1 MSLSRKKRKDC
12 IKKSERSQSFSLDST
27 IPTSPSNS
35 TTKSH
40 LQSRVYP
47 ALLSKVAY
55 AFKENMV
62 VGTKTKDS
70 IKYHE
75 VFDGK
80 DAVVNLSIIYLLN
93 FDLLL
98 Q

>member
-1 MSLSRKKRKDC
+1 MSLSRKKRKDR
-12 IKKSERSQSFSLDST
+12 IKKAERSQSFSLDST

-35 TTKSH
+35 TTNRSQH
-40 LQSRVYP
+40 LQSTVYP

-62 VGTKTKDS
+62 VGTKTNNS

-80 DAVVNLSIIYLLN
+80 DAVVND
-93 FDLLL
+93 F
-98 Q
+98 